1 MSVFPHIFVH
11 PFWVTEKAVYAH
23 KNLSVLYFS
32 YVFCLG
38 GFVLFLLLFGW
49 VNFKPSQYSVEKY
62 S

>member
-38 GFVLFLLLFGW
+38 GFVLFLLLFG
-49 VNFKPSQYSVEKY
+49 
-62 S
+62 